1 MMAGYGPSASV
12 ADGTAAIEGTLLL
25 QPELALDVK
34 LSDTVN
40 FTGTARTAIHGWQ
53 KDVPNATVGGIF
65 AFGSEVFGM
74 SGGLN
79 LVYGGLQGPLPFST
93 GEANVDT
100 DLVVIPWPHAQVW
113 FRL

>member
-1 MMAGYGPSASV
+1 
-12 ADGTAAIEGTLLL
+12 
-25 QPELALDVK
+25 
-34 LSDTVN
+34 
-40 FTGTARTAIHGWQ
+40 
-53 KDVPNATVGGIF
+53 VGGIF